1 MQVLCFH
8 LEEKKHITNSIFEE
22 ISKEN
27 CMNYAE
33 EKISLTLLNH
43 EEEKKLFKFREKI
56 T

>member
-1 MQVLCFH
+1 MFSFRR
-8 LEEKKHITNSIFEE
+8 KKHITNSIFEE

-43 EEEKKLFKFREKI
+43 EEEKCCSNFEKK
-56 T
+56 

>member
-1 MQVLCFH
+1 MFSFRR
-8 LEEKKHITNSIFEE
+8 KKHITNSIFEA

-43 EEEKKLFKFREKI
+43 EDEKKLFKFREKI